1 LIRSLP
7 GKYPGRVFQH
17 WEKRLKNVKMKK
29 VDSNYRTDRRKFMKT
44 FTMGS
49 AAGLM
54 GFMGQKVSAAPYE
67 PAKYAK
73 AMAPLKIKNV
83 KAIGVKS
90 NPEGRGSNLIV
101 VKVETSEPGLYGLG
115 CATFTQRAE
124 AVVTAINKYMPDFC
138 IGRDADNIEDI
149 WQSFY
154 VSSYWRNGPVLNN
167 ALSGLDQAL
176 WDIKG
181 KRANMPVYQLLGG
194 KCRFAVDTYT
204 SVSAATPE
212 EVADRVLKQ
221 MEAGQRHV
229 RIQLGD
235 YGGVGTI
242 GNDPDFKKAG
252 FGAEKDSYMDDQ
264 AYTRAVPKL
273 FEVVRKRCGDDIE
286 LCHDVH
292 ERVQPMD
299 VINMC
304 RHLEEFHPFFIE
316 DVLSPENTSWW
327 KQVRES
333 TIVPL
338 AQGELFNN
346 VNEFVEPMKNH
357 YFDYIRIH
365 VSQIGGIT
373 PAMKVAKLGEWFN
386 VRTIWHGPGDVS
398 PVGHSAQAHMDLANW
413 SFGVQ
418 EGGGVFSDYLREL
431 FPGCLTKENGYIIV
445 NDNPG
450 LGIDI
455 NEKMAEK
462 YPISNSAGNWT
473 VRKKDGTI
481 IRP

>member
-1 LIRSLP
+1 MQTVTL
-7 GKYPGRVFQH
+7 
-17 WEKRLKNVKMKK
+17 
-29 VDSNYRTDRRKFMKT
+29 
-44 FTMGS
+44 GS
-49 AAGLM
+49 AAGLL
-54 GFMGQKVSAAPYE
+54 GVAGSKATAAPYE
-67 PAKYAK
+67 APAYAK
-73 AMAPLKIKNV
+73 AMAPVKIKSV

-90 NPEGRGSNLIV
+90 SPEGRGSNLIV
-101 VKVETSEPGLYGLG
+101 VKVETTEPGLYGLG

-124 AVVTAINKYMPDFC
+124 AVVTAINKYMPEFC
-138 IGRDADNIEDI
+138 VGRDADNIEDM

-181 KRANMPVYQLLGG
+181 KRAGMPVYQLLGG

-204 SVSAATPE
+204 SVSGATPE
-212 EVADRVLKQ
+212 AIAENVLKQ
-221 MEAGQRHV
+221 MAAGQRHV
-229 RIQLGD
+229 RIQLGG

-242 GNDPDFKKAG
+242 GSDPDFKKAG
-252 FGAEKDSYMDDQ
+252 YGMERDSFMDEI
-264 AYTRAVPKL
+264 AYAKAVPKM
-273 FEVVRKRCGDDIE
+273 FEGVRKICGEEIE
-286 LCHDVH
+286 LCHDIH
-292 ERVQPMD
+292 ERLQPMD
-299 VINMC
+299 AINLC
-304 RHLEEFHPFFIE
+304 RAVEDYRPYFIE
-316 DVLSPENTSWW
+316 DPLSPENTSWW
-327 KQVRES
+327 PQFRQS
-333 TIVPL
+333 TIVPI

-346 VNEFVEPMKNH
+346 VNEFVEPMAEH

-373 PAMKVAKLGEWFN
+373 PAMKIAKLGEWFN

-413 SFGVQ
+413 SFGLQ

-455 NEKMAEK
+455 NEALAAKH
-462 YPISNSAGNWT
+462 PIDNNAGNWT
-473 VRKKDGTI
+473 VRRKDGSI